1 MKTMTYLGF
10 LSVPLCFCQH
20 LQAQNNSRPTNPPNI
35 IFILAD
41 DMGYGDVSAFNEHSG
56 ITTRNLDE
64 MADNGVSFTDAP
76 ARPLVRLPAMGL
88 SPEDITGVQALKA
101 VYYMDIHAPL
111 SLLREA
117 QWLLC

>member
-20 LQAQNNSRPTNPPNI
+20 LQAQNNSRQTNPPNI

-41 DMGYGDVSAFNEHSG
+41 DMGYGDVSALLPG
-56 ITTRNLDE
+56 TWMKWPITESLLPMLT
-64 MADNGVSFTDAP
+64 P

-88 SPEDITGVQALKA
+88 SPEDITGVRALKA

-117 QWLLC
+117 QWPLC